1 MNINQLENSPI
12 GKVTHQGKWKV
23 YDGFEIECY
32 VTNNG
37 IRLLSLRGTAR
48 ALDINGN
55 GGRALLRNLQS
66 KWIQPYLSDQLKEWI
81 LWATNEKIKPIKVL
95 FGPAII
101 PFKASL
107 FVDICKAYISANNDK
122 TLSESLMR
130 TYYRL
135 ISLMTAFA
143 KVGID
148 AMVDEITGYQEDRR
162 KDELEKILR
171 LYISEEFLEWTKI
184 FPEEFYEQIFRLKKW
199 GSFQKAGQK
208 MPQVVGFYTNDIVY
222 ERLPDKVL
230 VELKK
235 KVKKSENGNNLVKL
249 HQGLSK
255 DYGVLHL
262 ERHLIAVI
270 ALMKASTCWEHFLE
284 MLDKSYKRFGQSVMR
299 LY

>member
-1 MNINQLENSPI
+1 MSKIENSHI

-23 YDGFEIECY
+23 YDGLEIECY
-32 VTNNG
+32 VTDKG

-81 LWATNEKIKPIKVL
+81 LWATNEKIKQIDVL

-107 FVDICKAYISANNDK
+107 FVDICKAYIAANNDK
-122 TLSESLMR
+122 ALSESLMR

-135 ISLMTAFA
+135 ILLMTAFA

-184 FPEEFYEQIFRLKKW
+184 FPEEFYEQIFRLKEW
-199 GSFQKAGQK
+199 GSFKKAGQK
-208 MPQVVGFYTNDIVY
+208 MPPVVGQYTNDIVY

-230 VELKK
+230 FELKK

-284 MLDKSYKRFGQSVMR
+284 MLDKTYKRFGQSVMR

>member
-1 MNINQLENSPI
+1 MNQLEDSFI

-23 YDGFEIECY
+23 YDEFDIDCY

-48 ALDINGN
+48 ALDIKGN
-55 GGRALLRNLQS
+55 GSGGLLRNLQS

-81 LWATNEKIKPIKVL
+81 LWATNEKIKPIEVL

-101 PFKASL
+101 PFKASFL
-107 FVDICKAYISANNDK
+107 VDICKAYILANNDK
-122 TLSESLMR
+122 ALLESQMR

-171 LYISEEFLEWTKI
+171 LYISEEFLEWTKM

-255 DYGVLHL
+255 DYGVSHL

-270 ALMKASTCWEHFLE
+270 ALMKASSCWEHFLE
-284 MLDKSYKRFGQSVMR
+284 MLDKTYKRFGQSVMR

>member
-1 MNINQLENSPI
+1 MSKIENSHI

-23 YDGFEIECY
+23 YDGLEIECY
-32 VTNNG
+32 VTDKG

-81 LWATNEKIKPIKVL
+81 LWATNEKIKQIDVL

-107 FVDICKAYISANNDK
+107 FVDICKAYIAANNDK
-122 TLSESLMR
+122 ALSESLMR

-135 ISLMTAFA
+135 ILLMTAFA
-143 KVGID
+143 KTGID
-148 AMVDEITGYQEDRR
+148 AMVDSITGYKEDNR
-162 KDELEKILR
+162 KEELLKILKI
-171 LYISEEFLEWTKI
+171 YISEEFLEWTKI

-284 MLDKSYKRFGQSVMR
+284 MLDKTYKRFGQSVMR

>member
-23 YDGFEIECY
+23 YDSFEIECY

-81 LWATNEKIKPIKVL
+81 LWATNEKIKPIEVL

-122 TLSESLMR
+122 ALSESLMR

-148 AMVDEITGYQEDRR
+148 AMVDEITGYQEDRK
-162 KDELEKILR
+162 KDELQRILK
-171 LYISEEFLEWTKI
+171 LYLCEEFLQWSKI
-184 FPEEFYEQIFRLKKW
+184 FPEEFYEQIFRLKGW
-199 GSFQKAGQK
+199 GSFKKAGQK

-230 VELKK
+230 SELKK

-255 DYGVLHL
+255 DYGVSHL

-270 ALMKASTCWEHFLE
+270 ALMKVSSCWEHFLE
-284 MLDKSYKRFGQSVMR
+284 MLDKTYKRFGQSIMR

>member
-1 MNINQLENSPI
+1 MSKIENSHI

-23 YDGFEIECY
+23 YDGLEIECY
-32 VTNNG
+32 VTDKG

-66 KWIQPYLSDQLKEWI
+66 KWIQPYISDQLKEWI
-81 LWATNEKIKPIKVL
+81 LWATNEKIKQIDVL

-107 FVDICKAYISANNDK
+107 FVDICKAYIAANNDK
-122 TLSESLMR
+122 ALSESLMR

-135 ISLMTAFA
+135 ILLMTAFA
-143 KVGID
+143 KTGID
-148 AMVDEITGYQEDRR
+148 AMVDSITGYKEDKR
-162 KDELEKILR
+162 KEELLKILKI
-171 LYISEEFLEWTKI
+171 YISEEFLEWTKI

-235 KVKKSENGNNLVKL
+235 KVRKSENGNNLVKL

-284 MLDKSYKRFGQSVMR
+284 MLDKTYKRFGQSVMR

>member
-1 MNINQLENSPI
+1 MSKIENSHI

-23 YDGFEIECY
+23 YDGLEIECY

-81 LWATNEKIKPIKVL
+81 LWATNEKIKQIDVL

-107 FVDICKAYISANNDK
+107 FVDICKAYIAANNDK
-122 TLSESLMR
+122 ALSESLMR

-135 ISLMTAFA
+135 ILLMTAFA
-143 KVGID
+143 KTGID
-148 AMVDEITGYQEDRR
+148 AMVDSITGYKEDKR
-162 KDELEKILR
+162 KEELLKILKI
-171 LYISEEFLEWTKI
+171 YISEEFLEWTKI

-199 GSFQKAGQK
+199 ESFQKAGQK

-255 DYGVLHL
+255 DYGVSHL

-270 ALMKASTCWEHFLE
+270 ALMKASSCWEHFLE
-284 MLDKSYKRFGQSVMR
+284 MLDKTYKRFGQSVMR

>member
-1 MNINQLENSPI
+1 MSKIENSHI

-23 YDGFEIECY
+23 YDGLEIECY
-32 VTNNG
+32 VTDKG

-66 KWIQPYLSDQLKEWI
+66 KWIQPYISDQLKEWI
-81 LWATNEKIKPIKVL
+81 LWATNEKIKQIDVL

-107 FVDICKAYISANNDK
+107 FVDICKAYIAANNDK
-122 TLSESLMR
+122 ALSESLMR

-135 ISLMTAFA
+135 ILLMTAFA
-143 KVGID
+143 KTGID
-148 AMVDEITGYQEDRR
+148 AMVDSITGYKEDNR
-162 KDELEKILR
+162 KEELLKILKI
-171 LYISEEFLEWTKI
+171 YISEEFLEWTKM

>member
-1 MNINQLENSPI
+1 MNQLEDSFI

-23 YDGFEIECY
+23 YDEFEIDCY
-32 VTNNG
+32 VTDNG

-66 KWIQPYLSDQLKEWI
+66 KWIQPYISDQLKEWI
-81 LWATNEKIKPIKVL
+81 LWATNEKIKQIDVL

-107 FVDICKAYISANNDK
+107 FVDICKAYIAANNDK
-122 TLSESLMR
+122 ALSESLMR

-135 ISLMTAFA
+135 ILLMTAFA
-143 KVGID
+143 KVGIE
-148 AMVDEITGYQEDRR
+148 AMVDEITGYQDDRR
-162 KDELEKILR
+162 KDELQKILK
-171 LYISEEFLEWTKI
+171 LYISEEFLEWTKM

-199 GSFQKAGQK
+199 GSFKKAGQK

-284 MLDKSYKRFGQSVMR
+284 MLDKTYKRFGQSVMR

>member
-1 MNINQLENSPI
+1 MSKIENSHI

-23 YDGFEIECY
+23 YDGLEIECY
-32 VTNNG
+32 VTDKG
-37 IRLLSLRGTAR
+37 MRLLSLRGTAR

-81 LWATNEKIKPIKVL
+81 LWATNEKIKQIDVP

-107 FVDICKAYISANNDK
+107 FVDICKAYIAANNDK
-122 TLSESLMR
+122 ALSESLMR

-135 ISLMTAFA
+135 ILLMTAFA
-143 KVGID
+143 KTGID
-148 AMVDEITGYQEDRR
+148 AMVDSITGYKEDKR
-162 KDELEKILR
+162 KEELLKILKI
-171 LYISEEFLEWTKI
+171 YISEEFLEWTKI

-284 MLDKSYKRFGQSVMR
+284 MLDKTYKRFGQSVMR

>member
-23 YDGFEIECY
+23 YDEFDIDCY

-81 LWATNEKIKPIKVL
+81 LWATNEKIKQIDVP

-107 FVDICKAYISANNDK
+107 FVDICKAYIAANNDK
-122 TLSESLMR
+122 ALSESLMR

-135 ISLMTAFA
+135 ILLMTAFA
-143 KVGID
+143 KTGID
-148 AMVDEITGYQEDRR
+148 AMVDSITGYKEDKR
-162 KDELEKILR
+162 KEELLKILKI
-171 LYISEEFLEWTKI
+171 YISEEFLEWTKI

-284 MLDKSYKRFGQSVMR
+284 MLDKTYKRFGQSVMR

>member
-1 MNINQLENSPI
+1 MNQLEDSSI

-23 YDGFEIECY
+23 YDEFDIDCY
-32 VTNNG
+32 VTDNG

-48 ALDINGN
+48 ALDIKGN
-55 GGRALLRNLQS
+55 GSGGLLRNLQS

-148 AMVDEITGYQEDRR
+148 AMVDENTVPKQDQE
-162 KDELEKILR
+162 
-171 LYISEEFLEWTKI
+171 SCF
-184 FPEEFYEQIFRLKKW
+184 
-199 GSFQKAGQK
+199 
-208 MPQVVGFYTNDIVY
+208 
-222 ERLPDKVL
+222 
-230 VELKK
+230 
-235 KVKKSENGNNLVKL
+235 KSNN
-249 HQGLSK
+249 S
-255 DYGVLHL
+255 YS
-262 ERHLIAVI
+262 VI
-270 ALMKASTCWEHFLE
+270 
-284 MLDKSYKRFGQSVMR
+284 
-299 LY
+299 

>member
-81 LWATNEKIKPIKVL
+81 LWATNEKIKPIEVL

-148 AMVDEITGYQEDRR
+148 AMVDSITGYQEDKR
-162 KDELEKILR
+162 KEELLKILKM
-171 LYISEEFLEWTKI
+171 YISEEFLEWTKM

-208 MPQVVGFYTNDIVY
+208 MPQVVGLYTNDIVY

-284 MLDKSYKRFGQSVMR
+284 MLDKTYKRFGQSVMR

>member
-1 MNINQLENSPI
+1 MSKIENSHI

-23 YDGFEIECY
+23 YDGLEIECY
-32 VTNNG
+32 VTDKG

-107 FVDICKAYISANNDK
+107 FVDICKAYIAANNDK
-122 TLSESLMR
+122 ALSESLMR

-135 ISLMTAFA
+135 ILLMTAFA
-143 KVGID
+143 KVGIE
-148 AMVDEITGYQEDRR
+148 AMVDEITGYQDDRR
-162 KDELEKILR
+162 KDELQKILK
-171 LYISEEFLEWTKI
+171 LYISEEFLEWTKM

>member
-1 MNINQLENSPI
+1 MNQLENSPI

-23 YDGFEIECY
+23 YDEFDIDCY

-48 ALDINGN
+48 ALDIKGN
-55 GGRALLRNLQS
+55 GSGGLLRNLQS
-66 KWIQPYLSDQLKEWI
+66 KWLQPYLSDQLKEWI
-81 LWATNEKIKPIKVL
+81 LSATNEKIKPIEVL
-95 FGPAII
+95 FGPPII
-101 PFKASL
+101 PFKASFL
-107 FVDICKAYISANNDK
+107 VDICKAYILANNDK
-122 TLSESLMR
+122 ALLESQMR

-162 KDELEKILR
+162 KDELQKILK
-171 LYISEEFLEWTKI
+171 LYISEEFLEWTKM
-184 FPEEFYEQIFRLKKW
+184 FPEEFYEQIFRLKGW
-199 GSFQKAGQK
+199 GSFLKAGQK
-208 MPQVVGFYTNDIVY
+208 MPQVVGQYTNDIVY
-222 ERLPDKVL
+222 ERLPDRVL

-235 KVKKSENGNNLVKL
+235 KVRKSEKGNNLVKL

-255 DYGVLHL
+255 DYGISHL
-262 ERHLIAVI
+262 EKHLIAVV
-270 ALMKASTCWEHFLE
+270 ALMKASLCWEHFLE
-284 MLDKSYKRFGQSVMR
+284 MLDKTYRRYGQSILR

>member
-1 MNINQLENSPI
+1 MSKIENSHI

-23 YDGFEIECY
+23 YDGLEIECY
-32 VTNNG
+32 VTDNG

-81 LWATNEKIKPIKVL
+81 LWATNEKIKQIDVL

-107 FVDICKAYISANNDK
+107 FVDICKAYIAANNDK
-122 TLSESLMR
+122 ALSESLMR

-135 ISLMTAFA
+135 ILLMTAFA
-143 KVGID
+143 KTGID
-148 AMVDEITGYQEDRR
+148 AMVDSITGYQEDKR
-162 KDELEKILR
+162 KEELLKILKM
-171 LYISEEFLEWTKI
+171 YISEEFLEWTKM
-184 FPEEFYEQIFRLKKW
+184 FPEEFYEQIFRLKGW

-208 MPQVVGFYTNDIVY
+208 MPQVVGQYTNDIVY

-284 MLDKSYKRFGQSVMR
+284 MLDKTYKRFGQSVMR

>member
-1 MNINQLENSPI
+1 MNQLEDGSI

-23 YDGFEIECY
+23 YDEFDIDCY
-32 VTNNG
+32 VTDNG

-48 ALDINGN
+48 ALDIKGN
-55 GGRALLRNLQS
+55 GSGGLLRNLQL
-66 KWIQPYLSDQLKEWI
+66 KWIQPYLSDQLKEWV
-81 LWATNEKIKPIKVL
+81 LSATNEKIKPIKVL
-95 FGPAII
+95 FGPPII
-101 PFKASL
+101 PFKASFL
-107 FVDICKAYISANNDK
+107 VDICKAYILANNDK
-122 TLSESLMR
+122 ALLESQMR

-143 KVGID
+143 KVGIE

-162 KDELEKILR
+162 KDELQKILK
-171 LYISEEFLEWTKI
+171 LYIHEEFLEWTKM

-199 GSFQKAGQK
+199 GNFKKAGQK
-208 MPQVVGFYTNDIVY
+208 MPQVVGLYTNDIVY
-222 ERLPDKVL
+222 ERLPDRVL

-255 DYGVLHL
+255 DYGVSHL

-270 ALMKASTCWEHFLE
+270 ALMKASFCWEHFLE
-284 MLDKSYKRFGQSVMR
+284 MLDKTYKKSGQSVIR

>member
-1 MNINQLENSPI
+1 MNQLENGYI

-23 YDGFEIECY
+23 YDEFDIDCY
-32 VTNNG
+32 VTDNG

-48 ALDINGN
+48 ALDIKGN
-55 GGRALLRNLQS
+55 GSGGLLRNLQL
-66 KWIQPYLSDQLKEWI
+66 KWIQPYLSDQLKEWV
-81 LWATNEKIKPIKVL
+81 LWATSEKIKQIDVL

-101 PFKASL
+101 PFKASFL
-107 FVDICKAYISANNDK
+107 VDICKAYILANNDK
-122 TLSESLMR
+122 ALLESQMR

-143 KVGID
+143 KVGIE

-162 KDELEKILR
+162 KDELQKILK
-171 LYISEEFLEWTKI
+171 LYIHEEFLEWTKM

-199 GSFQKAGQK
+199 GNFKKAGQK
-208 MPQVVGFYTNDIVY
+208 MPQVVGLYTNDIVY
-222 ERLPDKVL
+222 ERLPDRVL

-255 DYGVLHL
+255 DYGVSHL

-270 ALMKASTCWEHFLE
+270 ALMKASVCWEHFLE
-284 MLDKSYKRFGQSVMR
+284 MLDKTYKKSGQSVIR

>member
-1 MNINQLENSPI
+1 MNQLENSPI

-23 YDGFEIECY
+23 YDEFDIDCY

-48 ALDINGN
+48 ALDIKGN
-55 GGRALLRNLQS
+55 GSGGLLRNLQS
-66 KWIQPYLSDQLKEWI
+66 KWLQPYLSDQLKEWI
-81 LWATNEKIKPIKVL
+81 LWATNEKIKPIEVL
-95 FGPAII
+95 FGPPII
-101 PFKASL
+101 PFKASFL
-107 FVDICKAYISANNDK
+107 VDICKAYILANNDK
-122 TLSESLMR
+122 ALLKSQMR
-130 TYYRL
+130 TYHRL

-162 KDELEKILR
+162 KDELQKILK
-171 LYISEEFLEWTKI
+171 LYISEEFLEWTKM
-184 FPEEFYEQIFRLKKW
+184 FPEEFYEQIFRLKGW

-208 MPQVVGFYTNDIVY
+208 MPQVVGQYTNDIVY

-235 KVKKSENGNNLVKL
+235 KVRKSENGNNLVKL

-255 DYGVLHL
+255 DYGISHL
-262 ERHLIAVI
+262 EKHLIAVV
-270 ALMKASTCWEHFLE
+270 ALMKVSVCWEHFLE
-284 MLDKSYKRFGQSVMR
+284 MLDKTYRRCGQSILR

>member
-1 MNINQLENSPI
+1 MSKIENSHI

-23 YDGFEIECY
+23 YDGLEIECY
-32 VTNNG
+32 VTDKG

-171 LYISEEFLEWTKI
+171 LYISEEFLEWTKM

-284 MLDKSYKRFGQSVMR
+284 MLDKTYKRFGQSVMR

>member
-1 MNINQLENSPI
+1 MNQLENSPI

-23 YDGFEIECY
+23 YDEFDIDCY

-48 ALDINGN
+48 ALDIKGN
-55 GGRALLRNLQS
+55 GSGGLLRNLQS
-66 KWIQPYLSDQLKEWI
+66 KWLQPYLSDQLKEWI
-81 LWATNEKIKPIKVL
+81 LSATNEKIKPIEVL
-95 FGPAII
+95 FGPPII
-101 PFKASL
+101 PFKASFL
-107 FVDICKAYISANNDK
+107 VDICKAYILANNDK
-122 TLSESLMR
+122 ALLESQMR

-162 KDELEKILR
+162 KDELQKILK
-171 LYISEEFLEWTKI
+171 LYISEEFLEWTKM
-184 FPEEFYEQIFRLKKW
+184 FPEEFYEQIFRLKGW

-208 MPQVVGFYTNDIVY
+208 MPQVVGQYTNDIVY
-222 ERLPDKVL
+222 ERLPDRVL

-235 KVKKSENGNNLVKL
+235 KVRKSEKGNNLVKL

-255 DYGVLHL
+255 DYGISHL
-262 ERHLIAVI
+262 EKHLIAVV
-270 ALMKASTCWEHFLE
+270 ALMKASLCWEHFLE
-284 MLDKSYKRFGQSVMR
+284 MLDKTYRRYGQSILR